1 MERDFNRE
9 ALRQRRIWLLEM
21 LAAAVLTAVLTS
33 VLTTTLGCV
42 RVEPQDETCYLEL
55 RAGVDDICVIGTKGA
70 PATTPGASFK
80 AWAYAYLSGTA
91 VSGQTPNFLSAEAF
105 NEVGSS
111 TTYQSEHKHGPVP
124 TSYAIR
130 WWALS
135 PASPAGATA
144 PSSSGGYMGFSY
156 TTPSAV
162 SSQSDLMIARA
173 SQSGCSNGQG
183 PDPFTFN
190 HILSCLQ
197 FQTSA
202 TAADVPACTV
212 VSIAVTNVQDAA
224 AWADN
229 GSGGGWGTKSGS
241 ATFTITPGKAIAS
254 GQTNTQMHTDAES
267 MMLLP
272 QAFTGSSR
280 IQVTVNTGGSDI
292 TKEASLSGI
301 TLVQGQKCILHLG
314 LRLADELTLS
324 CESINW
330 IE

>member
-1 MERDFNRE
+1 MDRDFNRE
-9 ALRQRRIWLLEM
+9 ALRQRRIWLLEL
-21 LAAAVLTAVLTS
+21 LATALVTAVLAS
-33 VLTTTLGCV
+33 VLTTTFGCV
-42 RVEPQDETCYLEL
+42 RMEPQDEPCYLEL
-55 RAGVDDICVIGTKGA
+55 RAGVEDICVIGTKGA

-80 AWAYAYLSGTA
+80 AWAYAYPSGTA

-105 NEVGSS
+105 NRVGSS

-124 TSYAIR
+124 STYTIR

-135 PASPAGATA
+135 PASPSGVTA
-144 PSSSGGYMGFSY
+144 PSSSSGYMGFSY

-162 SSQSDLMIARA
+162 SSQSDLMIATA
-173 SQSGCSNGQG
+173 TQAGCSNGQG
-183 PDPFTFN
+183 PSLNFN
-190 HILSCLQ
+190 HLLGCLQ

-212 VSIAVTNVQDAA
+212 VSIAVTNVQTTA
-224 AWADN
+224 AWTDD
-229 GSGGGWGTKSGS
+229 GSGGSWGTKSGS
-241 ATFTITPGKAIAS
+241 ATFTITPNRAITS

-272 QAFTGSSR
+272 QAFTGSNKL
-280 IQVTVNTGGSDI
+280 QVTVNTGGSNI

-301 TLVQGQKCILHLG
+301 TLVQGQICILHLG